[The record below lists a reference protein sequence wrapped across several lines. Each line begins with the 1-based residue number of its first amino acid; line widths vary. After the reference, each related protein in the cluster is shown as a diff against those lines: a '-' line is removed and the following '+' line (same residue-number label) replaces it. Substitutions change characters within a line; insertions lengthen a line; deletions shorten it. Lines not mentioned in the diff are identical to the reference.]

1 MAIEAKVKC
10 DTADCESVVQ
20 LSAAHDFYEAE
31 IQFYDLEDKGWS
43 IDQDG
48 VDLCPECNPDFD
60 SNRARYD
67 QALKLC
73 DELIG
78 KELNGTEQ
86 QLFNEAFNFCEA
98 YEKEQG
104 WQ

>member
-10 DTADCESVVQ
+10 DTADCEAEVC
-20 LSAAHDFYEAE
+20 LKAHDFSTAE
-31 IQFYDLEDKGWS
+31 TQFYDLEEQGWS

-48 VDLCPECNPDFD
+48 VDLCPECNPEFD
-60 SNRARYD
+60 ADRARYD

-78 KELNGTEQ
+78 KELNDVEQ
-86 QLFNEAFNFCEA
+86 QLLNEAFDFCEM
-98 YEKEQG
+98 YEKKQG